1 MKPNRILLGPS
12 PLHAWPGLLCSFT
25 WFMTPSIVLRVLL
38 PFFRSF
44 IYLFTWR
51 TIEQLRG
58 SSIPSERTNQT
69 RPDPH
74 TAQDQHQPAM
84 LTRKLS
90 EPKAKSCP
98 KPLPAPLQCVCVSVT
113 ALLHNNTYSLHCLL
127 SGQEWVP
134 LPCHWRK
141 GC

>member
-12 PLHAWPGLLCSFT
+12 PCLARPPLQLYLVYDTIHRPSCSS
-25 WFMTPSIVLRVLL
+25 SIL
-38 PFFRSF
+38 SF
-44 IYLFTWR
+44 IHLFTWR

-58 SSIPSERTNQT
+58 SKISRIPSERTNQT

-74 TAQDQHQPAM
+74 TAQDQHHPAM

-98 KPLPAPLQCVCVSVT
+98 KPLPAPLQSMCVCRSPHSYTIIRTPCT
-113 ALLHNNTYSLHCLL
+113 ACSLAKC
-127 SGQEWVP
+127 VP